1 MPPFV
6 PAEAVAS
13 DASRI
18 EVADAA
24 IVRGVREHLWRGRLL
39 VFAGLLLAAFTLRLA
54 VTSLTPL
61 LADIGSAVGFGAVMA
76 GVFGMM
82 PPTMF
87 AVAGLLTPA
96 VMVRIGLERTA
107 LLSVVLSTLG
117 LAVRPLAGH
126 VTPMLLLTA
135 IALMG
140 MGIGNVVLPPL
151 VKRYFSDRIALMS
164 TLYISFVQLGTVI
177 PAVMA
182 IPVADAVGW
191 RFSLGMW
198 AAVAAA
204 AVLPW
209 ISLTRRT
216 RVQRTAAA
224 GAVSVAGD
232 GQVWRSPLGWGLAVM
247 FGMTA
252 LMTYTFLTWLP
263 TMLMDF
269 GISRGDAGTLFG
281 VFILAGLVG
290 VLVMPTLTTR
300 MANPYPLVAG
310 CMSVIVAGMAGL
322 HFAPLHG
329 TIIWIVLLGLG
340 PSTFPMSLTLINLR
354 SRTDVGAARLSGF
367 AQGFGYALACIGP
380 FGVGV
385 LHELTGGWT
394 VPFAALAGVVVIT
407 LIAARHVCAPR
418 VIEDTWRRP
427 IFTH

>member
-1 MPPFV
+1 M
-6 PAEAVAS
+6 
-13 DASRI
+13 

-82 PPTMF
+82 PPAMF

-177 PAVMA
+177 PAIMA
-182 IPVADAVGW
+182 IPIADAVGW

-198 AAVAAA
+198 AVVAAA
-204 AVLPW
+204 AVFPW
-209 ISLTRRT
+209 IGLTRRT
-216 RVQRTAAA
+216 RAHRAAA
-224 GAVSVAGD
+224 TQAASAD

-269 GISRGDAGTLFG
+269 GISRGNAGTLFG
-281 VFILAGLVG
+281 IFILSGLVG
-290 VLVMPTLTTR
+290 VLVMPGLTTR
-300 MANPYPLVAG
+300 MTNPYPLVAG
-310 CMSVIVAGMAGL
+310 CMSVIVVGMAGL

-329 TIIWIVLLGLG
+329 TIVWIVLLGLG

-354 SRTDVGAARLSGF
+354 SRTDAGAAKLSGF
-367 AQGFGYALACIGP
+367 AQGFGYALACTGP

-385 LHELTGGWT
+385 LHELTGGWA
-394 VPFAALAGVVVIT
+394 VPFAVLAGIVVIT
-407 LIAARHVCAPR
+407 LIAARHVCPPR
-418 VIEDTWRRP
+418 VIEDTWKRP
-427 IFTH
+427 NFTH